1 MSIEVAAQRF
11 LFRPG
16 RPRVFHIQPD
26 MRETQDNNGVP
37 WTHNYLHDLES
48 LWWVTVWMITFNDF
62 CTSEKLPTNLSEV
75 ENQLMEARNFFPLS
89 LESTTRSYFFTVSSS
104 MMHHNE
110 LSLKASTFWFLD
122 RLRQNL
128 LWWYREVESTLP
140 LSVNL
145 DACDDS
151 LYSMFM
157 DAFNTM
163 LQNTPNYS
171 LVFLPGV
178 YEKLRKNL
186 KRPRAESES

>member
-11 LFRPG
+11 LFLPG
-16 RPRVFHIQPD
+16 PPGVLHFQPD
-26 MRETQDNNGVP
+26 TRETQDINGVP

-48 LWWVTVWMITFNDF
+48 LWWVTVWMVTFNDF
-62 CTSEKLPTNLSEV
+62 STSEKLPTDLSEV
-75 ENQLMEARNFFPLS
+75 ENQLMEARKFFPLS